1 MADWNALRNY
11 IKAEYKVSADDLNS
25 LKLLFA
31 LDGGRSQLV
40 VVEKIGEVGNSEWA
54 LISTAV
60 CEEGDIDPRDAL
72 VKNSEMI
79 VGGLA
84 LIDGGPVI
92 FRHSIRLADLDP
104 GEFDEPLRVA
114 ASFGDSLER
123 ELSTADKF

>member
-11 IKAEYKVSADDLNS
+11 IKAEYKVSGDDLNS
-25 LKLLFA
+25 LKLLF
-31 LDGGRSQLV
+31 DVENGRSQLV
-40 VVEKIGEVGNSEWA
+40 IVEKIGELGNSEWA

-60 CEEGDIDPRDAL
+60 CAEGDIDPREAL

-84 LIDGGPVI
+84 LVDGGPVI

-104 GEFDEPLRVA
+104 AEFDEPLKVA
-114 ASFGDSLER
+114 AAFGDKLER
-123 ELSTADKF
+123 ELSTADNF

>member
-11 IKAEYKVSADDLNS
+11 IKSEYKVSSDDLNS
-25 LKLLFA
+25 LKLLFD
-31 LDGGRSQLV
+31 LGNGRSQLV
-40 VVEKIGEVGNSEWA
+40 VVEKIGDLGNSEWA

-60 CEEGDIDPRDAL
+60 CAESDIDPRDAL
-72 VKNSEMI
+72 VKSGEMI

-104 GEFDEPLRVA
+104 AEFDEPLGVA
-114 ASFGDSLER
+114 AAFGDKLEQ
-123 ELSTADKF
+123 ELSTADNF